1 MASEAQIAADIGAA
15 GSCGSRLRG
24 HELHA
29 GGLVLAACVRA
40 RRVHACVRT
49 CHAWAGGLA
58 CSRFL
63 LWRFRSI
70 WTVPAPLQPAV
81 PIGLTPWLGVQAAGS
96 MTRTCAKVA
105 LPRSRLPDCVPWVE
119 CSVRSVLGVR
129 RSVGLLWPAAFLT
142 GQHISD
148 GHYSAR
154 LQMLDA
160 GAVWPHRNG
169 HWLAKPLS
177 ALSAL
182 SPCWPQSDCCCGL
195 CSGRE
200 RRDSVGRDAALRGL
214 RALAHPNAQGPRGD
228 AVACDWLPHG
238 AVTPVHCS
246 ADLCRERP
254 RRVRRRAACVSASAG
269 LAPAAPRV
277 GDRLRSVLR
286 RLAHRAS
293 APSRVS
299 HGESMVEESNAFGV
313 GGVLDCAGA
322 LNLGQELMK
331 FLLPGRYVCIEP
343 NNWQA
348 LGRPCKLVVCSV
360 RRAGFRC
367 VRSAD
372 QGFEPHQGR
381 SGAGALPR
389 PARGQL
395 AGRAQWQ
402 GRATAVSVCSWPSRV
417 RSS

>member
-15 GSCGSRLRG
+15 GSCASRLRG

-70 WTVPAPLQPAV
+70 WTVPATLQPAS

-182 SPCWPQSDCCCGL
+182 SPRWPQSDCCCGL
-195 CSGRE
+195 CLCRE
-200 RRDSVGRDAALRGL
+200 RRDSVGRDAVLRWFTRT
-214 RALAHPNAQGPRGD
+214 RATQRTRAARRCCRMCGQVSLAAARSSD
-228 AVACDWLPHG
+228 
-238 AVTPVHCS
+238 PVHCS

-254 RRVRRRAACVSASAG
+254 RRVRRRTACVSASAG

-293 APSRVS
+293 LTP
-299 HGESMVEESNAFGV
+299 
-313 GGVLDCAGA
+313 
-322 LNLGQELMK
+322 
-331 FLLPGRYVCIEP
+331 
-343 NNWQA
+343 
-348 LGRPCKLVVCSV
+348 
-360 RRAGFRC
+360 RA
-367 VRSAD
+367 
-372 QGFEPHQGR
+372 H
-381 SGAGALPR
+381 L
-389 PARGQL
+389 
-395 AGRAQWQ
+395 RAS
-402 GRATAVSVCSWPSRV
+402 ATASRW
-417 RSS
+417 